1 MSVPILSRS
10 SLVGVAAS
18 FCVALAACGG
28 SGPPTA
34 EVESSSDAPTASVAT
49 TQPVESSTPS
59 TSPSTSVTPDDDVV
73 DPADLPGLLVMQA
86 VGCGSPFSLDSAG
99 ENPLDFENFEEARD
113 ELLSS
118 FVSTMEICVMRP
130 DGSGLIRVSEPE
142 IDAESPAW
150 TLDGETVMYR
160 SNFQWF
166 VVDADGANR
175 RPWDDPTY
183 LPWRVSP
190 DETMYVSTFVHDDQV
205 YVTPVGEVRESEQSR
220 PFLSR
225 ADDYFSTSAFRWS
238 PDSRHVLYHAG
249 SSDCPALWKVDVVTL
264 ERMPL
269 TGPGSPNADVP
280 LCVLDDAASWSP
292 DGSTILVV
300 DYEGFSADS
309 RPYLM
314 DADGANLRPLV
325 ADGFF
330 ADPEW
335 LLTDAAW
342 SPDGRFIMIDVLST
356 PEMIEGGT
364 SLHVVRIADGL
375 VTPIP
380 IEFVSAIIDLAWMP
394 EAPAVAPL
402 VDEDLDAV

>member
-1 MSVPILSRS
+1 MDES
-10 SLVGVAAS
+10 SLNS
-18 FCVALAACGG
+18 
-28 SGPPTA
+28 
-34 EVESSSDAPTASVAT
+34 
-49 TQPVESSTPS
+49 
-59 TSPSTSVTPDDDVV
+59 
-73 DPADLPGLLVMQA
+73 
-86 VGCGSPFSLDSAG
+86 
-99 ENPLDFENFEEARD
+99 ENFEEIRD
-113 ELLSS
+113 EFMSS
-118 FVSTMEICVMRP
+118 LVSTMEICVMRP

-142 IDAESPAW
+142 IDAESPGW
-150 TLDGETVMYR
+150 TPDGESVMYR

-183 LPWRVSP
+183 LPWRASP

-205 YVTPVGEVRESEQSR
+205 YLTPVGEVRESERSM

-249 SSDCPALWKVDVVTL
+249 SSECPALWKVDVVTL
-264 ERMPL
+264 DRVPL
-269 TGPGSPNADVP
+269 TGPDSPNRDVP

-300 DYEGFSADS
+300 DYEGFGPDS

-314 DADGANLRPLV
+314 DSDGSNFRPLITD
-325 ADGFF
+325 DGFG
-330 ADPEW
+330 DPEW
-335 LLTDAAW
+335 MVTDVAW
-342 SPDGRFIMIDVLST
+342 SPDGRYIMVDVLST
-356 PEMIEGGT
+356 PLLMAGEP

-380 IEFVSAIIDLAWMP
+380 TGFVSAIVDLAWMP

>member
-1 MSVPILSRS
+1 MSVPIQSRPKS
-10 SLVGVAAS
+10 IGLMVSL
-18 FCVALAACGG
+18 CVAVAACGG
-28 SGPPTA
+28 SGPSTA
-34 EVESSSDAPTASVAT
+34 EVGSSSDASTTTVAA
-49 TQPVESSTPS
+49 TQPVESGAPSTPP
-59 TSPSTSVTPDDDVV
+59 PSAGPSDEDVV
-73 DPADLPGLLVMQA
+73 DPADLPGLVVMQA
-86 VGCGSPFSLDSAG
+86 VGCGSPFSTDSVDEGLLD
-99 ENPLDFENFEEARD
+99 LENFEEIRD
-113 ELLSS
+113 EFMSS

-142 IDAESPAW
+142 IDAESPGW
-150 TLDGETVMYR
+150 TLDGESVMYR

-175 RPWDDPTY
+175 RVWDDPTY

-205 YVTPVGEVRESEQSR
+205 YLTPVGEVRESERSSA
-220 PFLSR
+220 FLSR

-249 SSDCPALWKVDVVTL
+249 SAECPALWKVDVVTL

-269 TGPGSPNADVP
+269 TGPGSPNRDVP

-300 DYEGFSADS
+300 DYEGFGPDS

-314 DADGANLRPLV
+314 DSDGSNFRPLIGDDV
-325 ADGFF
+325 FD
-330 ADPEW
+330 DPEW
-335 LLTDAAW
+335 MVTDVAW
-342 SPDGRFIMIDVLST
+342 SPDGKFIMVDVLST
-356 PEMIEGGT
+356 PELMAGEP

-380 IEFVSAIIDLAWMP
+380 TGFVSAIVDLAWMP

>member
-1 MSVPILSRS
+1 
-10 SLVGVAAS
+10 
-18 FCVALAACGG
+18 
-28 SGPPTA
+28 
-34 EVESSSDAPTASVAT
+34 
-49 TQPVESSTPS
+49 
-59 TSPSTSVTPDDDVV
+59 
-73 DPADLPGLLVMQA
+73 MQA
-86 VGCGSPFSLDSAG
+86 VGCGSPFSPDSTV
-99 ENPLDFENFEEARD
+99 ESSLDFENFDEAAD
-113 ELLSS
+113 EFMSS
-118 FVSTMEICVMRP
+118 FDSTMEICVMRP

-166 VVDADGANR
+166 VVDADGSNR

-205 YVTPVGEVRESEQSR
+205 YVTPVGEVRGSERSR

-225 ADDYFSTSAFRWS
+225 VDNYFPTSAFRWS
-238 PDSRHVLYHAG
+238 PDSRQVLFHAG
-249 SSDCPALWKVDVVTL
+249 SSDCPALWKVDVETL
-264 ERMPL
+264 ERTPL
-269 TGPGSPNADVP
+269 TGPGSPNQDAP

-314 DADGANLRPLV
+314 DADGSNLRPLIGND
-325 ADGFF
+325 AFG
-330 ADPEW
+330 DPEW
-335 LLTDAAW
+335 MITDVAW
-342 SPDGRFIMIDVLST
+342 SPDGQFIMVDVLST
-356 PEMIEGGT
+356 PELMAGEP
-364 SLHVVRIADGL
+364 SLHVVRISDGL

-380 IEFVSAIIDLAWMP
+380 IGFVSAIVDLAWMP